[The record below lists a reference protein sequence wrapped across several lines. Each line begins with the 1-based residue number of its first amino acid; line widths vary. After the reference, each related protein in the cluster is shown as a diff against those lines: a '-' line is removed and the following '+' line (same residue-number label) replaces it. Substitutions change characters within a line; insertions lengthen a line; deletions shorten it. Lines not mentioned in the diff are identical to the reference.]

1 MGIRADKRE
10 ALRRQLKSAA
20 RKRIAQHGLSSLRA
34 RDLASDVDRPVGS
47 IYTAFKDLDDL
58 ILHVNADTMK
68 ELGSALSSPV
78 ENKDSKS
85 AITALS
91 IGYARFA
98 TENQNLW
105 AALFEHKM
113 PDGGPSPAWVLNHH
127 SGLLDRLV
135 QALRMMD
142 PMAEPSLLERR
153 AKTYFT
159 AVHGVVTMSLQNR
172 FLGVPRESLVEEIT
186 ALVGVIL
193 AGLDASLVKKE
204 QSGNGVKN

>member
-10 ALRRQLKSAA
+10 AFRRQLTSAA
-20 RKRIAQHGLSSLRA
+20 RKRIARDGLSSLRA

-47 IYTAFKDLDDL
+47 IYTVFKDLNDL
-58 ILHVNADTMK
+58 ILHVNADTLK
-68 ELGSALSSPV
+68 KLGSAISSPD
-78 ENKDSKS
+78 ESRDSKS

-98 TENQNLW
+98 TKNQNLW

-113 PDGGPSPAWVLNHH
+113 PDGGPSPAWVL
-127 SGLLDRLV
+127 GYPTEFLDLV
-135 QALRMMD
+135 IHALQAID
-142 PMAEPSLLERR
+142 PTAQPALLERR

-159 AVHGVVTMSLQNR
+159 AIHGVVTMSLQNR
-172 FLGVPRESLVEEIT
+172 FLGVPRDSLIEEIT

-193 AGLDASLVKKE
+193 AGLDTSLAKNE
-204 QSGNGVKN
+204 RPGNGVTE